1 MSGIIGSRF
10 NIRGSGLVG
19 SLGTDGQVFTSAGA
33 GQGIVPEDA
42 GGGGAFTLLNAT
54 TLDDTA
60 TSITVDGHYSATYDN
75 YMAQV
80 YLSPDATCDLKL
92 QYTTSGGSARTGS
105 NYRGHSNFAQSWGGG
120 SQHNLDKQWGE
131 DHVQLNNAT
140 DTVVSDDHGYNPSY
154 RATWWIWQPL
164 KVSSHHSGSVGSFK
178 HMMAYAGWDGDTAA
192 YHFNGVHSWYDV
204 DASTTAITGFKIFTS
219 TGNLAEGKIILYG
232 IAKS

>member
-19 SLGTDGQVFTSAGA
+19 SLGTDGQVFTSSGAGA
-33 GQGIVPEDA
+33 GATFEA
-42 GGGGAFTLLNAT
+42 AGGGAFNLLSTT

-60 TSITVDGHYSATYDN
+60 TSVTVDGHYSSTYDN

-92 QYTTSGGSARTGS
+92 QYTTSGGSARTGT
-105 NYRGHSNFAQSWGGG
+105 NYRRHSFFERAWGG
-120 SQHNLDKQWGE
+120 SHTADHDKQWGE
-131 DHVQLNNAT
+131 DHVQLNTAI

-164 KVSSHHSGSVGSFK
+164 KVTSHHSASVGSFK
-178 HMMAYAGWDGDTAA
+178 HMTALVGWDGNNAA
-192 YHFNGVHSWYDV
+192 YHFGGTDSWYDV
-204 DASTTAITGFKIFTS
+204 LASTTAITGFKIFTS
-219 TGNLAEGKIILYG
+219 TSNLVEGKITLYG
-232 IAKS
+232 ISK